1 MRRAPSTRIALTKLV
16 VVNRMVAQS
25 MKAKQTQRVLTEQL
39 MMVAQQAND
48 LIAGVK
54 VGLEAD
60 EW

>member
-60 EW
+60 AL

>member
-1 MRRAPSTRIALTKLV
+1 
-16 VVNRMVAQS
+16 MVAQS

-60 EW
+60 AW